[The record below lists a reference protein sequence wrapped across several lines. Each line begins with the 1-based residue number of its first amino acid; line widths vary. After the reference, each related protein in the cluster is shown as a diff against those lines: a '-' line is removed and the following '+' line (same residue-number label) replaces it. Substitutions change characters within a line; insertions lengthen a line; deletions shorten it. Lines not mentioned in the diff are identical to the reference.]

1 MNALILYRIGHQ
13 LWEWGMPWFPRFI
26 DKLVVLLCRCV
37 VPSRCEIGTGTE
49 LGYGGIAVVI
59 HERVRIGKNV
69 MIGPCVTLGGRS
81 GIVGV
86 PVIGDDVFIGTGA
99 KVLGDVRIGNRAV
112 IGANAVVLQSVP
124 DDAVVA
130 GVPAKIIRLQVRDP
144 EKRPVEMLSVMQAE

>member
-1 MNALILYRIGHQ
+1 MNALTLYRIGRRFRQ
-13 LWEWGMPWFPRFI
+13 WSIPVFPRLME
-26 DKLVVLLCRCV
+26 KLILVLCRCV
-37 VPSRCEIGTGTE
+37 VPGLCEIGEGSE

-81 GIVGV
+81 GILGV

-99 KVLGDVRIGNRAV
+99 KVLGDIRIGHRAV

-130 GVPAKIIRLQVRDP
+130 GIPAKIIRIQPRV
-144 EKRPVEMLSVMQAE
+144 SV